1 FLLIFFDHLVSTYF
15 GGHLVHQS
23 TQQQK
28 VRGNSRLQTF
38 CAQPNMIDAHGGKTR
53 RAPQK
58 QDAPG
63 CRSPIFVR

>member
-28 VRGNSRLQTF
+28 VRGNSRLLI
-38 CAQPNMIDAHGGKTR
+38 IDGDPLRDIRILG
-53 RAPQK
+53 APK
-58 QDAPG
+58 HLRLVMVGERLAKNDLL
-63 CRSPIFVR
+63 